1 MLTSRSSGPG
11 NSHCRTS
18 GGQSFVKSVG
28 MTVLVLQAGTEL
40 EKGADLDAADREG
53 VEAGVAS
60 TFKGEAG
67 TL

>member
-1 MLTSRSSGPG
+1 
-11 NSHCRTS
+11 
-18 GGQSFVKSVG
+18 